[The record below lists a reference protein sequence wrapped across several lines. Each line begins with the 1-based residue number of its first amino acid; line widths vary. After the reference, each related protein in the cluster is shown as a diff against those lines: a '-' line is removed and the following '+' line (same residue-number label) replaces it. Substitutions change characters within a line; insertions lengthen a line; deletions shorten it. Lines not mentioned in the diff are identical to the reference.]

1 MVTTV
6 CEMGYFGVGTD
17 GWNGWY
23 RSDAVCMTNLWKL
36 GRTGHKEFG
45 RAGCVGRDRSQV
57 SSSSPLNPS
66 ISRSS
71 FGDLLIK
78 GVLGQSP
85 YILMEGNT
93 NWQPNEQGGDSA
105 ANNAID
111 WRSQHEPELRKKV
124 LSKIVEKLKQYCPT
138 HEDYKIIDIASKFEE
153 KFYSI
158 ASDKHDYIRKLSEKL
173 QYIDKTYNG
182 KFGSSVNRTNTRAS
196 AQVVMNQA
204 QSLPAS
210 LPYTQ
215 TSTSQQWL
223 PQNTQSNL
231 NIPGSSG
238 LPSQAPITVSGAQNV
253 NIHVGEGVQINIL
266 PGSQRPMQGRQQ
278 LLPQQQQHQMN
289 QIRHGN
295 LRPSHMQQQVQ
306 PPQQQHH
313 PQSLLK
319 QPIQQSFPQ
328 SSLPS
333 SSQQT
338 SMQQNSQSLPR
349 HQFPTQ
355 RVSSSHQQQMIL
367 PSQEQKRQ
375 EQEQLISQLMNI
387 PNTQQNHPT
396 SRQNNGAQQ
405 GAFRVSSSQQNNNLQ
420 NMHPQRLNNASALP
434 LQQQQNVSRV
444 QQVGQSQPMM
454 SQQYRAQLPM
464 QQHFDS
470 VQNNTNRFQEGSSLR
485 QTQNI
490 TDQQNQQHQLQRAP
504 LANPSTSQESTGKTV
519 NANAGDWQEETYQ
532 KIKHLK
538 EMYLPVLSLML
549 QRVKDKLRRIESL
562 PPEKLQYQ
570 SIDKLKGAILSIE
583 QMIVFLHVHRIN
595 ISEKHRDK
603 FSAFENHILRLT
615 KNQTMVP
622 RPTQQQ
628 QGHFPPSQS
637 HQTALQSQSS
647 QVHVSQSLDNDQM
660 SSRLMPS
667 SQNAA
672 SSSIMPHSL
681 QTRPKLEPRDENN
694 IMASSGNVMLPS
706 VKQNPQAVPSNIS
719 SVQSLLQQKQ
729 QNQLQQ
735 PQQVNQQ
742 HQIPTSQLTN
752 EMNDVRMRQRV
763 NIKAGLLQQQVSSS
777 PGQAPK
783 PQSNVSS
790 PQIQHHS
797 SPQLVDQQ
805 ILPATVNKTETP
817 LMSGGL
823 PFVAPSPIPGDP
835 ERPISVESPVSR
847 VEIKSTLDSSSKLGT
862 EEHPPLSVPPEPITE
877 RPIDRLIKAFQAAS
891 PKSLAESVSEM
902 SSVISMVD
910 RFAGSFHSGGGSRAG
925 LGEDLSERTR
935 NLTTHEETNLS
946 KRMKRSISTVPRVM
960 SSQIDSYEQFSS
972 LESEVDSTAS
982 SGSKV
987 NNIAHGCALLQ
998 EIKETNRRL
1007 VETVVEICDE
1017 DASGTIVT
1025 CTYAPVALSATF
1037 KDHYKSGK
1045 ISQIQPLR
1053 LLVPM
1058 DYPLSSPI
1066 ILEDFPFDTSVHKYE
1081 DLSARTR
1088 SRFSL
1093 SMRELSEPGSV
1104 KEIAKTWNDCARAT
1118 MVEYAERHGGGT
1130 FSSKYGAW
1138 ETVLRAS

>member
-1 MVTTV
+1 M
-6 CEMGYFGVGTD
+6 
-17 GWNGWY
+17 
-23 RSDAVCMTNLWKL
+23 
-36 GRTGHKEFG
+36 
-45 RAGCVGRDRSQV
+45 
-57 SSSSPLNPS
+57 
-66 ISRSS
+66 
-71 FGDLLIK
+71 
-78 GVLGQSP
+78 
-85 YILMEGNT
+85 
-93 NWQPNEQGGDSA
+93 
-105 ANNAID
+105 
-111 WRSQHEPELRKKV
+111 
-124 LSKIVEKLKQYCPT
+124 
-138 HEDYKIIDIASKFEE
+138 
-153 KFYSI
+153 
-158 ASDKHDYIRKLSEKL
+158 
-173 QYIDKTYNG
+173 
-182 KFGSSVNRTNTRAS
+182 GSSVNRTNTRAS
-196 AQVVMNQA
+196 AAQVVMNQA

-215 TSTSQQWL
+215 TPTSQQWL

-266 PGSQRPMQGRQQ
+266 PGSQRQMQGRQQ

-289 QIRHGN
+289 QIQHGN
-295 LRPSHMQQQVQ
+295 LRPSHIQQQVQ

-319 QPIQQSFPQ
+319 QPIQQSIPQ
-328 SSLPS
+328 SCLSS

-355 RVSSSHQQQMIL
+355 RVSSSHQQQMVL

-375 EQEQLISQLMNI
+375 EQEQLISQLMNV
-387 PNTQQNHPT
+387 QQNHPT

-405 GAFRVSSSQQNNNLQ
+405 GSFRVSSSQQNNNLQ

-434 LQQQQNVSRV
+434 LQQQQNMPRG

-454 SQQYRAQLPM
+454 SQQYRAQHPMQQLPQNRSS

-485 QTQNI
+485 QTQNL

-504 LANPSTSQESTGKTV
+504 LANPSTSQDSTGKTV

-549 QRVKDKLRRIESL
+549 QRVKEKLRQVESL
-562 PPEKLQYQ
+562 PPQKLQSQSIEKLKAGK
-570 SIDKLKGAILSIE
+570 SSIE
-583 QMIVFLHVHRIN
+583 QLIFFLNVHKSTV
-595 ISEKHRDK
+595 SEKHRDK
-603 FSAFENHILRLT
+603 FSLFENHILKFT
-615 KNQTMVP
+615 KSHTMVP

-628 QGHFPPSQS
+628 QGQFPPSQS
-637 HQTALQSQSS
+637 HQTALQSQSP

-660 SSRLMPS
+660 SSRLMPI
-667 SQNAA
+667 SQTAA

-694 IMASSGNVMLPS
+694 IMASSGSVMLPS
-706 VKQNPQAVPSNIS
+706 GKQNQQAVQSNIS
-719 SVQSLLQQKQ
+719 LVQSLQQQKQ
-729 QNQLQQ
+729 FHHRQMQPQQQLQQ
-735 PQQVNQQ
+735 PQLANQQ
-742 HQIPTSQLTN
+742 HQIPTSQQTN

-777 PGQAPK
+777 PRQAPK

-790 PQIQHHS
+790 PQIHHHS

-805 ILPATVNKTETP
+805 ILPAVNKTETP
-817 LMSGGL
+817 LMSGGS

-835 ERPISVESPVSR
+835 EMPISVESPVSG

-891 PKSLAESVSEM
+891 PKSLAESVSEI
-902 SSVISMVD
+902 SAVISMVD

-935 NLTTHEETNLS
+935 NFSTHEETNPS
-946 KRMKRSISTVPRVM
+946 KRMKRSVSIVPRDM

-998 EIKETNRRL
+998 EIKETNGRL

-1025 CTYAPVALSATF
+1025 CTYSPVALSATF

-1066 ILEDFPFDTSVHKYE
+1066 LLEDFPFDTSVHKYE

-1093 SMRELSEPGSV
+1093 SMTELSEPGSL